1 MSIVGAFDV
10 HRRQLTFEYL
20 DTVTGELKGGRVVPA
35 DREHLRE
42 WLARFAGQ
50 DDVHFALEGCTGW
63 RYIVEELAA
72 AGIIPHLAEPADTA
86 ALRGKKRHAK
96 TDKADTRHLR
106 VHLMAGDLPECW
118 IPPEHVLEARAVV
131 RLYKDL
137 LDERGAWHQRIAATL
152 FHQGVP
158 AGAGSMSTAG
168 GRAAV
173 TGMDLSPAGRQ
184 AVETGLRQ
192 IDRLTGEL
200 DPLRRQLEM
209 LCRRQPG
216 CRALRAT
223 HFGVGTVTSV
233 AIWAELGDVR
243 RFANS
248 DDVVRHT
255 GLDITVY
262 SSDTRRSAG
271 HLSRQGPQL
280 LRWALYEAA
289 KSAARTTSPDH
300 GYYAAARHRRNAGLA
315 TLSVARKLAR
325 RCYHTLRDLGDDAL
339 APAA

>member
-10 HRRQLTFEYL
+10 HRRQLTFDYL
-20 DTVTGELKGGRVVPA
+20 DTVTGEVKKRRVVPA
-35 DREHLRE
+35 DREHLRA

-63 RYIVEELAA
+63 RYVVEELLA
-72 AGIIPHLAEPADTA
+72 AGIIPHLAEPAGTA
-86 ALRGKKRHAK
+86 ALRGRKRHAK
-96 TDKADTRHLR
+96 TDKTDSRHLR
-106 VHLMAGDLPECW
+106 VHLLAGDLPECW
-118 IPPEHVLEARAVV
+118 IPPGHVLETRAVV

-137 LDERGAWHQRIAATL
+137 LDERGGWHQRIAATL
-152 FHQGVP
+152 FHQRVP
-158 AGAGSMSTAG
+158 VTASMATAS

-173 TGMDLSPAGRQ
+173 AGLELSPAGRQ
-184 AVETGLRQ
+184 AVDTGLRQ

-200 DPLRRQLEM
+200 EPLRRQLDM
-209 LCRRQPG
+209 ISRRQPG

-223 HFGVGTVTSV
+223 QFGVGAVTSV

-243 RFANS
+243 RFGNS
-248 DDVVRHT
+248 DDVIRHT

-262 SSDTRRSAG
+262 SSDGKRSAG

-289 KSAARTTSPDH
+289 KCAARPAAPDYA
-300 GYYAAARHRRNAGLA
+300 YYTATRDRRTGGLA
-315 TLSVARKLAR
+315 TLPVARKLAR
-325 RCYHTLRDLGDDAL
+325 RCYHTLRELGEEAL
-339 APAA
+339 QPAA

>member
-10 HRRQLTFEYL
+10 HRRQLTFDYL
-20 DTVTGELKGGRVVPA
+20 DTVTGEVKRGRVVPA
-35 DREHLRE
+35 DREHLRA
-42 WLARFAGQ
+42 WLARLAGQ

-63 RYIVEELAA
+63 RYVTEELAA
-72 AGIIPHLAEPADTA
+72 AGITPHLAEPADTA
-86 ALRGKKRHAK
+86 ALRGRKRHAK
-96 TDKADTRHLR
+96 TDKTDSRHLR
-106 VHLMAGDLPECW
+106 VHLAAGDLPECW
-118 IPPEHVLEARAVV
+118 IPPAYVLEARAVV

-137 LDERGAWHQRIAATL
+137 LDERGGWHQRIAATL

-158 AGAGSMSTAG
+158 VTASMATAS

-173 TGMDLSPAGRQ
+173 GQMELSAAGRQ

-192 IDRLTGEL
+192 VDRLTGEL
-200 DPLRRQLEM
+200 EPLRRQLDM
-209 LCRRQPG
+209 ISRRQSG
-216 CRALRAT
+216 CRALRASQ
-223 HFGVGTVTSV
+223 FGVGAVTSV

-243 RFANS
+243 RFPS
-248 DDVVRHT
+248 SSDVVRHT

-262 SSDTRRSAG
+262 SSDGKRSAG

-280 LRWALYEAA
+280 LRWALYESA
-289 KSAARTTSPDH
+289 KCAARPAAPDY
-300 GYYAAARHRRNAGLA
+300 GYYTATRDRRTGGLA

-325 RCYHTLRDLGDDAL
+325 RCYHTLRELGEEAL

>member
-10 HRRQLTFEYL
+10 HRRQLTFDYL
-20 DTVTGELKGGRVVPA
+20 DTVTGEVKRGRIVPA
-35 DREHLRE
+35 DREHLRA

-63 RYIVEELAA
+63 RYVVEQLLA

-86 ALRGKKRHAK
+86 ALRGRKRHAK
-96 TDKADTRHLR
+96 TDKTDSRHLR
-106 VHLMAGDLPECW
+106 VHLAAGDLPECW
-118 IPPEHVLEARAVV
+118 IPPGHVLETRATV

-158 AGAGSMSTAG
+158 VTASMSTAQ
-168 GRAAV
+168 GRGAV
-173 TGMDLSPAGRQ
+173 AEMELSPAGRQ
-184 AVETGLRQ
+184 AVGTALRQ
-192 IDRLTGEL
+192 IDRLTAGL
-200 DPLRRQLEM
+200 DPLRRQLDM
-209 LCRRQPG
+209 ISRRQPG

-223 HFGVGTVTSV
+223 QFGIGPVTSV

-243 RFANS
+243 RFGNS
-248 DDVVRHT
+248 GDVIRHT

-262 SSDTRRSAG
+262 SSDGKRSAG

-289 KSAARTTSPDH
+289 KCAARPAAPDY
-300 GYYAAARHRRNAGLA
+300 GYYTAARGRRTAGLA

-325 RCYHTLRDLGDDAL
+325 RCYHTLRELGEEAL
-339 APAA
+339 QPAA

>member
-10 HRRQLTFEYL
+10 HRRQLTFDYL
-20 DTVTGELKGGRVVPA
+20 DTVTGEVKRGRVLPA
-35 DREHLRE
+35 DREHLRA
-42 WLARFAGQ
+42 WLGRFGGC

-63 RYIVEELAA
+63 RYVVEELAA

-86 ALRGKKRHAK
+86 ALRGRKRHAK
-96 TDKADTRHLR
+96 TDKTDSRHLR
-106 VHLMAGDLPECW
+106 VHLAAGDLPECW
-118 IPPEHVLEARAVV
+118 IPPAHVLEARAVV

-158 AGAGSMSTAG
+158 VTASMSTAQ
-168 GRAAV
+168 GRAVV
-173 TGMDLSPAGRQ
+173 TEMALSPAGRQ

-192 IDRLTGEL
+192 VDRLTGEL
-200 DPLRRQLEM
+200 DPLRRQLDM
-209 LCRRQPG
+209 ISRRQPG

-223 HFGVGTVTSV
+223 QFGVGAVTSV

-243 RFANS
+243 RFPS
-248 DDVVRHT
+248 SSDVVRHT

-262 SSDTRRSAG
+262 SSDGKRSAG

-280 LRWALYEAA
+280 LRWALYESA
-289 KSAARTTSPDH
+289 KCAARPAAPDYR
-300 GYYAAARHRRNAGLA
+300 YYTATRDRRTGGLA

-325 RCYHTLRDLGDDAL
+325 RCYHTLRELGEEAL
-339 APAA
+339 QPAA

>member
-20 DTVTGELKGGRVVPA
+20 DTGGGELKRGRVVPA
-35 DREHLRE
+35 DRQHLRE
-42 WLARFAGQ
+42 WLARFAGR
-50 DDVHFALEGCTGW
+50 DNVHFALEGCTGW
-63 RYIVEELAA
+63 RYVAEELAA
-72 AGIIPHLAEPADTA
+72 AGITPHLAEPADTA

-96 TDKADTRHLR
+96 TDKTGTRHLR
-106 VHLMAGDLPECW
+106 IHLMAGDLPECW
-118 IPPEHVLEARAVV
+118 IPPGHMLEARAVV

-137 LDERGAWHQRIAATL
+137 ADERGGWHQRIAATL

-158 AGAGSMSTAG
+158 VTGSMDTAE

-173 TGMDLSPAGRQ
+173 EQADLSPAGRQ
-184 AVETGLRQ
+184 AVATGLRQ
-192 IDRLTGEL
+192 IDRLTAEL
-200 DPLRRQLEM
+200 DVLRRQLGM
-209 LCRRQPG
+209 LARRQPG
-216 CRALRAT
+216 CAALRAT
-223 HFGVGTVTSV
+223 QFGIGPVTAV

-243 RFANS
+243 RSGNS

-262 SSDTRRSAG
+262 SSDTKRAAG
-271 HLSRQGPQL
+271 HLSRQGPPL

-289 KSAARTTSPDH
+289 RCAARPAAPDH
-300 GYYAAARHRRNAGLA
+300 GYYTAVRDQRTAGLA

-325 RCYHTLRDLGDDAL
+325 RCYHTLRELGEEAL

>member
-10 HRRQLTFEYL
+10 HRRQLTFDYL
-20 DTVTGELKGGRVVPA
+20 DTVTGEVKRGRIGPA
-35 DREHLRE
+35 DRQHLRA
-42 WLARFAGQ
+42 WLARFAGR

-63 RYIVEELAA
+63 RYVVEELTA
-72 AGIIPHLAEPADTA
+72 AGITAHLAEPADTA

-96 TDKADTRHLR
+96 TDKTDSRHLR
-106 VHLMAGDLPECW
+106 SHLAAGDLPECW
-118 IPPEHVLEARAVV
+118 IPPAHVLEARAVV

-137 LDERGAWHQRIAATL
+137 LDERGGWHQRIAATL

-158 AGAGSMSTAG
+158 AGPSMSTAQ

-173 TGMDLSPAGRQ
+173 AGMDLSPAGRQ
-184 AVETGLRQ
+184 AAETALRQ
-192 IDRLTGEL
+192 VDRLTEEL
-200 DPLRRQLEM
+200 DPLRRQLDM
-209 LCRRQPG
+209 ISRRQPG

-223 HFGVGTVTSV
+223 QFGVGAVTAV

-248 DDVVRHT
+248 DDVIRHT

-262 SSDTRRSAG
+262 SSDGKRSAG

-289 KSAARTTSPDH
+289 KCAAKPAAPDHAYYTAARD
-300 GYYAAARHRRNAGLA
+300 RRTGGLA

-325 RCYHTLRDLGDDAL
+325 RCYHVLRELGDEAL
-339 APAA
+339 QPAA

>member
-20 DTVTGELKGGRVVPA
+20 DTATGELKRGRIMPA
-35 DREHLRE
+35 DRPQLRA
-42 WLARFAGQ
+42 WLARFASQ
-50 DDVHFALEGCTGW
+50 EDVQFALEGCTGW
-63 RYIVEELAA
+63 RYVAEELLA
-72 AGIIPHLAEPADTA
+72 AGITPHLAEPADTA

-96 TDKADTRHLR
+96 TDKTDTRHLR

-118 IPPEHVLEARAVV
+118 IPPEHVLEARAAA

-137 LDERGAWHQRIAATL
+137 VDERGAWHQRVAATL

-158 AGAGSMSTAG
+158 AAVSVAKPD
-168 GRAAV
+168 GRAAAERAF
-173 TGMDLSPAGRQ
+173 LSPAGRQ
-184 AVETGLRQ
+184 AVQTGLRQ
-192 IDRLTGEL
+192 IDRLTAEL
-200 DPLRRQLEM
+200 EPLRRQLDM
-209 LCRRQPG
+209 LSRRQPG
-216 CRALRAT
+216 CAALRAA
-223 HFGVGTVTSV
+223 HFGIGAVTSV

-243 RFANS
+243 RFGNS
-248 DDVVRHT
+248 DNVVRHT

-262 SSDTRRSAG
+262 SSDGKRSAG
-271 HLSRQGPQL
+271 HLSRQGPEL

-289 KSAARTTSPDH
+289 KCAARPAAPDY
-300 GYYAAARHRRNAGLA
+300 GYYTAARNDRGGGRA

-325 RCYHTLRDLGDDAL
+325 RCYHTLRELGEDAL

>member
-20 DTVTGELKGGRVVPA
+20 DAVTGELKRGRVAPA

-42 WLARFAGQ
+42 WLARLPGQ
-50 DDVHFALEGCTGW
+50 DGAHFALEGCTGW
-63 RYIVEELAA
+63 RYVVEELLA
-72 AGIIPHLAEPADTA
+72 AGIEPHLAEPADTA
-86 ALRGKKRHAK
+86 ALRGRKRHAK
-96 TDKADTRHLR
+96 TDKTDARHLR
-106 VHLMAGDLPECW
+106 VHLLAGDLPECW
-118 IPPEHVLEARAVV
+118 IPPAHVLEARGTV

-158 AGAGSMSTAG
+158 VTASMSTVE

-173 TGMDLSPAGRQ
+173 S
-184 AVETGLRQ
+184 
-192 IDRLTGEL
+192 
-200 DPLRRQLEM
+200 
-209 LCRRQPG
+209 
-216 CRALRAT
+216 
-223 HFGVGTVTSV
+223 
-233 AIWAELGDVR
+233 DVR
-243 RFANS
+243 RFAS
-248 DDVVRHT
+248 SSDVVRHT

-262 SSDTRRSAG
+262 SSDGKRSAG

-280 LRWALYEAA
+280 LRWALYESA
-289 KSAARTTSPDH
+289 KCAARPAAPDY
-300 GYYAAARHRRNAGLA
+300 GYYTATRDRRTGGLA

-325 RCYHTLRDLGDDAL
+325 RCYHTLRELGEEAL

>member
-10 HRRQLTFEYL
+10 HRRQLTFDYL
-20 DTVTGELKGGRVVPA
+20 GTVTGEVKRGRIAPA

-42 WLARFAGQ
+42 WLARFAGC

-63 RYIVEELAA
+63 RYVTEELAA
-72 AGIIPHLAEPADTA
+72 ARVTPHLAEPADTA
-86 ALRGKKRHAK
+86 ALRGRKRHAK
-96 TDKADTRHLR
+96 TDKTDSRHLR
-106 VHLMAGDLPECW
+106 VHLAAGDLPECW
-118 IPPEHVLEARAVV
+118 IPPAQVLEARAIV

-137 LDERGAWHQRIAATL
+137 LDERGGWHQRIAATL

-158 AGAGSMSTAG
+158 VTASMSTAP

-173 TGMDLSPAGRQ
+173 AGMALSPAGLQ

-192 IDRLTGEL
+192 VGRLTAEL
-200 DPLRRQLEM
+200 EPLRRQLDM
-209 LCRRQPG
+209 ISRRQSG

-223 HFGVGTVTSV
+223 QFGVGAVTSV

-243 RFANS
+243 RFGNS
-248 DDVVRHT
+248 DDVIRHT

-262 SSDTRRSAG
+262 SSDGKRPAG

-289 KSAARTTSPDH
+289 KCAARPGAPDH
-300 GYYAAARHRRNAGLA
+300 GYYAATRDRRTGGLA
-315 TLSVARKLAR
+315 TLPVARKLAR
-325 RCYHTLRDLGDDAL
+325 RCYHTLRELGEEAMR
-339 APAA
+339 PAA

>member
-10 HRRQLTFEYL
+10 HRRQLTFDFL
-20 DTVTGELKGGRVVPA
+20 DTVTGEVKRGRVLPA
-35 DREHLRE
+35 DREHLRQ
-42 WLARFAGQ
+42 WLTRFAGC

-63 RYIVEELAA
+63 RYVVEELAA

-86 ALRGKKRHAK
+86 ALRGRKRHAK
-96 TDKADTRHLR
+96 TDKTDGWHLR
-106 VHLMAGDLPECW
+106 SHLAAGDLPECW
-118 IPPEHVLEARAVV
+118 IPPAHVLEARAVV

-158 AGAGSMSTAG
+158 VTASMSTAQ

-173 TGMDLSPAGRQ
+173 AAMDLSPAGRQ

-192 IDRLTGEL
+192 VDRLAAEL
-200 DPLRRQLEM
+200 DPLRRQLDM
-209 LCRRQPG
+209 ISRRQPG

-223 HFGVGTVTSV
+223 QFGVGPVTSV

-243 RFANS
+243 RFPGS
-248 DDVVRHT
+248 SDVVRHT

-262 SSDTRRSAG
+262 SSDGKRSAG

-280 LRWALYEAA
+280 LRWALYESA
-289 KSAARTTSPDH
+289 KCAARPAAPDY
-300 GYYAAARHRRNAGLA
+300 GYYTATRDRRTGGLA

-325 RCYHTLRDLGDDAL
+325 RCYHTLRELGEEAL
-339 APAA
+339 QPAA